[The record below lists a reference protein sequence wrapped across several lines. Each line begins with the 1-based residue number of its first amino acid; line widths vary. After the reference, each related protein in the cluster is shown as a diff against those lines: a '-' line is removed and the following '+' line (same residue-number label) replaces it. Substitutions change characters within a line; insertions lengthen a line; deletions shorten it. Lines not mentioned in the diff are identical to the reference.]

1 MMIVQNILASKVI
14 LTLGRVRDLYSRVEM
29 EAGQDLIFAATN
41 PFGQISAFFPPRTD
55 PPRNRNRSPLEG
67 RCKFAFDVGPRH
79 LP

>member
-41 PFGQISAFFPPRTD
+41 PFRPRWTNF
-55 PPRNRNRSPLEG
+55 RLLSSSNRSSAKSKSVSVGGPL
-67 RCKFAFDVGPRH
+67 
-79 LP
+79 